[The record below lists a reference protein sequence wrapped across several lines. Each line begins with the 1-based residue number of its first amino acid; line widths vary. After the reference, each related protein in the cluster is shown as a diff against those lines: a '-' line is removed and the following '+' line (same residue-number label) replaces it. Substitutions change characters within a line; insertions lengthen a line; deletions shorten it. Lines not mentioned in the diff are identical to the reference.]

1 MSDYPSIDD
10 YILNTLDIQPE
21 DYDSYEEFL
30 SVIENEFGKQM
41 SSAVNDSVDDIWSSR
56 IGDYDED
63 ELTPETTVIEA
74 IDNIMRTDIVK
85 REQTVQVL
93 ETAEYPFTIKE
104 FVEATGM
111 NPNTAR
117 RELGQGAKKGLFKR
131 IGRGKYQRL

>member
-117 RELGQGAKKGLFKR
+117 RELGQGAKKGLFRR
-131 IGRGKYQRL
+131 IGKGKYQRL

>member
-117 RELGQGAKKGLFKR
+117 RELGQGAKKGLFRR

>member
-41 SSAVNDSVDDIWSSR
+41 SSAVKDSVDDIWSSR

-117 RELGQGAKKGLFKR
+117 RELGQGAKKGLFRR
-131 IGRGKYQRL
+131 IGKGKYQRL

>member
-1 MSDYPSIDD
+1 MSDYPLIDN

-30 SVIENEFGKQM
+30 SVIENEFGNRM
-41 SSAVNDSVDDIWSSR
+41 SSAVNDSIDSIWSSR
-56 IGDYDED
+56 IGDYDKD

-74 IDNIMRTDIVK
+74 IDNIMRTDIIK

-131 IGRGKYQRL
+131 VGRGKYQRL

>member
-1 MSDYPSIDD
+1 MSDYPLIDN

-41 SSAVNDSVDDIWSSR
+41 SSAVNDSIDSIWSSR
-56 IGDYDED
+56 IGDYDKD

-74 IDNIMRTDIVK
+74 IDNIMRTDIIK

-131 IGRGKYQRL
+131 IGKGKYQRL